1 MFESLGRGLKMISAS
16 IRLGWQD
23 NRLLLPS
30 ILTVLTNFIFGIL
43 LAYQGMVF
51 YQNGSV
57 TAKQVAGS
65 QQGHALIKQ
74 FQSGNFNQLT
84 ELNGA
89 FDQSGWGTQAVET
102 GGEAAGA
109 SMIIMALWW
118 LTNRFLE
125 GVTTALVYSHLTEGP
140 GSGKFSIACRAV
152 FSSLPWIVCFG
163 AATFL
168 ANNFCK
174 FLKGKGATS
183 GLSTGFSFTWG
194 FLANIV
200 QIFWTLAGHLIL
212 PAIVIEGATFLGA
225 LKRADKIASGN
236 LLTIGF
242 SEICVLEMSRFA
254 SFAVYAIGLAG
265 FAYASSAGL
274 LHTYT
279 FMLATVLWA
288 CLVVFTT
295 ALSVY
300 IRAAFYTCLY
310 VWAIEAEAVGSL
322 ERHHV
327 RPPAPLAAA
336 LA

>member
-23 NRLLLPS
+23 NRLLWPS
-30 ILTVLTNFIFGIL
+30 LLTVFTNFIFGIL
-43 LAYQGMVF
+43 LAYQGMIF
-51 YQNGSV
+51 YQNGSSSARHV
-57 TAKQVAGS
+57 ASSEQAQV
-65 QQGHALIKQ
+65 LIKQ
-74 FQSGNFNQLT
+74 LKSGNFNQLT

-102 GGEAAGA
+102 SSEAGGAAMLIA
-109 SMIIMALWW
+109 ALWW

-152 FSSLPWIVCFG
+152 FSSLPAIICLG
-163 AATFL
+163 IATFL
-168 ANNFCK
+168 ANNVCK
-174 FLKGKGATS
+174 FLKGKGTGS
-183 GLSTGFSFTWG
+183 SVTVGLSFGFG

-212 PAIVIEGATFLGA
+212 PAIVIEGASFMGA

-254 SFAVYAIGLAG
+254 SLAVYAIGLAG
-265 FAYASSAGL
+265 FTYAAYAGL
-274 LHTYT
+274 LHSYP
-279 FMLATVLWA
+279 FMLAIVLWA
-288 CLVVFTT
+288 SLVVFTT

-310 VWAIEAEAVGSL
+310 VWAIEAEAVSSV

>member
-16 IRLGWQD
+16 IRLSWQD
-23 NRLLLPS
+23 NRLLWPS
-30 ILTVLTNFIFGIL
+30 ILTVVTNLVFGIL
-43 LAYQGMVF
+43 LTCQGVIF
-51 YQNGSV
+51 YQNSS
-57 TAKQVAGS
+57 TAARHVAGS
-65 QQGHALIKQ
+65 SQGHALVKQ
-74 FQSGNFNQLT
+74 LQSGNFSQLT

-102 GGEAAGA
+102 GGEAAGVG
-109 SMIIMALWW
+109 MIIMALWW

-140 GSGKFSIACRAV
+140 GSGKFSIACQAV
-152 FSSLPWIVCFG
+152 FSSLG
-163 AATFL
+163 AIITLGVVTFI
-168 ANNFCK
+168 ANNLCK
-174 FLKGKGATS
+174 FLKGKGAAG
-183 GLSTGFSFTWG
+183 GLSSGFSFTWG

-200 QIFWTLAGHLIL
+200 QVFWTLAGHLIL
-212 PAIVIEGATFLGA
+212 PAIVIEGASFMGA

-242 SEICVLEMSRFA
+242 SEICVLELSRFA
-254 SFAVYAIGLAG
+254 SFAVYVIGLAG
-265 FAYASSAGL
+265 LAYATYAGL
-274 LHTYT
+274 IHTYT

-288 CLVVFTT
+288 CLVVLTT

-310 VWAIEAEAVGSL
+310 VWAIEAEAVASH
-322 ERHHV
+322 ERHHI

>member
-30 ILTVLTNFIFGIL
+30 VLTVLTNFIFGIL
-43 LAYQGMVF
+43 LAYQGMTF
-51 YQNGSV
+51 YQNGSA
-57 TAKQVAGS
+57 TAKHVTGS
-65 QQGHALIKQ
+65 EQSHALIKELK
-74 FQSGNFNQLT
+74 SGNFNQLT

-89 FDQSGWGTQAVET
+89 FDQSGWGTQAVEN
-102 GGEAAGA
+102 GGEAVGLGTV
-109 SMIIMALWW
+109 IVALWW

-125 GVTTALVYSHLTEGP
+125 GVTTALVYSHLTEGA
-140 GSGKFSIACRAV
+140 GSGKFSVACRAV
-152 FSSLPWIVCFG
+152 FSSLPAIVCLG
-163 AATFL
+163 IVTFL
-168 ANNFCK
+168 ANNVCK
-174 FLKGKGATS
+174 FLKGKGGGA
-183 GLSTGFSFTWG
+183 GLSTGILSFG
-194 FLANIV
+194 FLSNIV

-212 PAIVIEGATFLGA
+212 PAIVIEGASFMGA

-254 SFAVYAIGLAG
+254 SFAIYVIGLAG
-265 FAYASSAGL
+265 FGYASYAGL
-274 LHTYT
+274 LHTYV
-279 FMLATVLWA
+279 FMLATVFWA
-288 CLVVFTT
+288 CAVVLTT

-310 VWAIEAEAVGSL
+310 VWAIEAEAVNSL